1 VRAWAL
7 ALAFVA
13 IAAACSGDDQG
24 SSEPLSAA
32 GFADKASA
40 AIITGSELQAQ
51 ALKGPKVVVVS
62 DASLDTFALPLDEA
76 FADYKAD
83 PERLDEILG
92 GIVDDAEATMERGN
106 AKRSYAEARDHVLPI
121 LKPITALRR
130 IEDEPATM
138 RLPGN
143 MYVAYLVQRKDSTTA
158 AREADLDRWGHSV
171 AEIHRAALANLLRQT
186 NRQEPL
192 KCEQKLCGWA
202 SGDGWDAPRMIVP
215 ELRRQ
220 IERKIG
226 PAVYAVPTESVYVAL
241 PIRLADRIR
250 AKVEHDFVTAE
261 SPVSK
266 DLFVDRDGE
275 LVVLRP

>member
-1 VRAWAL
+1 MRAWAP

-13 IAAACSGDDQG
+13 IAAACGGDDRG
-24 SSEPLSAA
+24 SAEPLSEA

-40 AIITGSELQAQ
+40 AIITGSDLQAQ
-51 ALKGPKVVVVS
+51 PLKGLKIVVAS
-62 DASLDTFALPLDEA
+62 DSSLDTFALPLDEPYS
-76 FADYKAD
+76 DYKAR

-92 GIVDDAEATMERGN
+92 SVVDDAEATMERGN
-106 AKRSYAEARDHVLPI
+106 GKRSYAEAREHVLPV

-138 RLPGN
+138 RLPGS
-143 MYVAYLVQRKDSTTA
+143 MYAVYLVQRKDSTMA
-158 AREADLDRWGHSV
+158 VREADLERWGHSV
-171 AEIHRAALANLLRQT
+171 AEIHRAALDNLLRQT
-186 NRQEPL
+186 NREEPL

-202 SGDGWDAPRMIVP
+202 SGDGWDAPRMLVP

-220 IERKIG
+220 IEREIG
-226 PAVYAVPTESVYVAL
+226 PAVYAVPMESVYVAL

-250 AKVEHDFVTAE
+250 AKIEHDFVTAE

-266 DLFVDRDGE
+266 DLFVERDGE
-275 LVVLRP
+275 LVVLQS

>member
-1 VRAWAL
+1 MRAWVL
-7 ALAFVA
+7 ALAFLT
-13 IAAACSGDDQG
+13 IAAACGGDDQG

-32 GFADKASA
+32 GFADKVSA

-51 ALKGPKVVVVS
+51 PLKGAKVFVAS

-92 GIVDDAEATMERGN
+92 GIVDEADATMERGN
-106 AKRSYAEARDHVLPI
+106 AEQSYAEARDHFLPI
-121 LKPITALRR
+121 LKPLTALRR
-130 IEDEPATM
+130 IGDEPATM

-143 MYVAYLVQRKDSTTA
+143 MYVAYLVQRKDSTMA
-158 AREADLDRWGHSV
+158 VREADLERWGHSI
-171 AEIHRAALANLLRQT
+171 AEVHRAALANLLRQT
-186 NRQEPL
+186 NRTEPL

-215 ELRRQ
+215 ELRSQ

-226 PAVYAVPTESVYVAL
+226 PAVYAVPMESVYVAL

-266 DLFVDRDGE
+266 ELFVERNGE

>member
-13 IAAACSGDDQG
+13 MVAACGGDDDD
-24 SSEPLSAA
+24 SVKPLSEA

-40 AIITGSELQAQ
+40 AIITGSDLQAQ
-51 ALKGPKVVVVS
+51 PLKGLKVVVAS
-62 DASLDTFALPLDEA
+62 EASLDTFALPLDEPY
-76 FADYKAD
+76 ADYKAR

-92 GIVDDAEATMERGN
+92 SVVDEAEATMKQGN
-106 AKRSYAEARDHVLPI
+106 SKRSYAEARDHVLPI
-121 LKPITALRR
+121 LKPLTALRG

-138 RLPGN
+138 RLPGS
-143 MYVAYLVQRKDSTTA
+143 MYAVYLVQRKDSTMA
-158 AREADLDRWGHSV
+158 VRGADLERWGQSV
-171 AEIHRAALANLLRQT
+171 AEIHRAALDNLLRQT
-186 NRQEPL
+186 NRQQPL

-202 SGDGWDAPRMIVP
+202 SGDGWDAPRMLVP

-226 PAVYAVPTESVYVAL
+226 PAVYAVPMESVYVAL

-250 AKVEHDFVTAE
+250 AKVEHDFVTAD

-266 DLFVDRDGE
+266 DLFVERGGE
-275 LVVLRP
+275 LVVLKS

>member
-7 ALAFVA
+7 AVAFVA
-13 IAAACSGDDQG
+13 IVAACGGDDE
-24 SSEPLSAA
+24 SSAEPLSEAA
-32 GFADKASA
+32 FADKASA

-51 ALKGPKVVVVS
+51 PLKGGKVVVAS
-62 DASLDTFALPLDEA
+62 DASLDTFALPLDA
-76 FADYKAD
+76 AYADYKAN
-83 PERLDEILG
+83 PERLDEVLANV
-92 GIVDDAEATMERGN
+92 VDDAEATMERGN
-106 AKRSYAEARDHVLPI
+106 AKRGYAEARDHVLPI

-130 IEDEPATM
+130 IENEPAGT
-138 RLPGN
+138 RLPGS
-143 MYVAYLVQRKDSTTA
+143 MYVVYLVQQKDSTMA
-158 AREADLDRWGHSV
+158 VREADLERWGHSV
-171 AEIHRAALANLLRQT
+171 AEIHRAALDNLLRQT
-186 NRQEPL
+186 NRQQPL

-226 PAVYAVPTESVYVAL
+226 PAVYAVPMESVYVAL

-250 AKVEHDFVTAE
+250 AKVEHDFVTAD

-266 DLFVDRDGE
+266 DLFVERDGE
-275 LVVLRP
+275 LVVLRQ

>member
-1 VRAWAL
+1 VRARVF

-13 IAAACSGDDQG
+13 IAAACSGDDQS

-40 AIITGSELQAQ
+40 AIITGSDLQAQ
-51 ALKGPKVVVVS
+51 SLRGPKVVVTS

-76 FADYKAD
+76 YADYKAA
-83 PERLDEILG
+83 PQRLDEILG
-92 GIVDDAEATMERGN
+92 TIVDDAETTMKRGN
-106 AKRSYAEARDHVLPI
+106 AKRSYADARDHVLPI
-121 LKPITALRR
+121 LKPLTALRR

-143 MYVAYLVQRKDSTTA
+143 MYAVYLVQQKDSTTA
-158 AREADLDRWGHSV
+158 IREADLQRWGHSL
-171 AEIHRAALANLLRQT
+171 ADLHRVALANLLRQT
-186 NRQEPL
+186 NREEPL

-202 SGDGWDAPRMIVP
+202 SGDGWDAPRMLVP

-220 IERKIG
+220 IERNIG
-226 PAVYAVPTESVYVAL
+226 PAVYAVPMESVYVAL

-266 DLFVDRDGE
+266 DLFVERGGE